1 MKDTKIMLA
10 VVATF
15 LSTWT
20 MFSLI
25 GWLLSDNVTL
35 RNCYTDVGT
44 ILTMFMF
51 GWIPS
56 VIVANDLIKKL
67 NQ

>member
-1 MKDTKIMLA
+1 MRDTKIMLA

>member
-1 MKDTKIMLA
+1 MRDTKIMLA
-10 VVATF
+10 IIATL

-20 MFSLI
+20 FISLI
-25 GWLLSDNVTL
+25 GYLLSDTSL
-35 RNCYTDVGT
+35 RECYTHGGT
-44 ILTMFMF
+44 LMLMLTF